1 MDFQAS
7 DILGALFGACTP
19 GDIRVHYTA
28 LFIDVASMMG
38 AVHPSKD
45 LLTTQTVSIKG
56 GGNSR
61 ESYRV
66 GVVHKGA
73 LSAPEMLKK
82 ELAEGRCGQR
92 MFFCLLF
99 VPAKL
104 LRRLNPLQTNQMASS
119 CPPLRLGR
127 FIVPSYSWRRRNS
140 SWLRCCCRHHGW
152 LLDAL
157 LGRAPAVPHPPW
169 TPVCDISCFC
179 SKQQQA
185 ERRMRARAAN
195 QQLYNSFRCVLLLRH
210 EVAV

>member
-38 AVHPSKD
+38 AVHPSQD

-92 MFFCLLF
+92 MFFLSFDCAGEAAASPESSSESSDGFF
-99 VPAKL
+99 V
-104 LRRLNPLQTNQMASS
+104 SS
-119 CPPLRLGR
+119 STFGP
-127 FIVPSYSWRRRNS
+127 FY
-140 SWLRCCCRHHGW
+140 
-152 LLDAL
+152 
-157 LGRAPAVPHPPW
+157 
-169 TPVCDISCFC
+169 C
-179 SKQQQA
+179 SVIFLA
-185 ERRMRARAAN
+185 T
-195 QQLYNSFRCVLLLRH
+195 
-210 EVAV
+210 